1 MKWPGWRAWEINF
14 FGEKALVSF
23 AREKIRQPGREQP
36 ACAPGISVMMPE
48 LSDSEFNQLSQL
60 VYQHAGIHLPPQK
73 KELVRSRLT
82 KFLRSRHLTS
92 FQEYYRQVLDD
103 SSGLELVNLL
113 DAISTNMTAFWR
125 EPKHFEFLG
134 QELLPALRQKCKA
147 APQWRFWSAGCS
159 SGEEP
164 YTIAM
169 VLMNAILEKEL
180 SGVKIFASDINTQ
193 VLNQAQR
200 GIYPLPKV
208 EPLSQE
214 WRRRFFQ
221 KGVNQWEGYVRVKP
235 EVKQMVEFFRFNLM
249 DPFPFK
255 EECDVIFCR
264 NVMIYFEKAT
274 QTELVKK
281 FYHSL
286 KPGGYLFIGHSE
298 SLCNISHQFA
308 YVKPTI
314 YRK

>member
-1 MKWPGWRAWEINF
+1 M
-14 FGEKALVSF
+14 VVTF
-23 AREKIRQPGREQP
+23 ARGKTRQTRGEP
-36 ACAPGISVMMPE
+36 AGGAPGLGMVMPE
-48 LSDSEFNQLSQL
+48 ITDAEFNQLSQL

-82 KFLRSRHLTS
+82 KFLRNRKLTS
-92 FQEYYRQVLDD
+92 FHEYYRQVLDD
-103 SSGLELVNLL
+103 TSGLELIDLL

-134 QELLPALRQKCKA
+134 QELLPALRQKCNRT
-147 APQWRFWSAGCS
+147 PQWRFWSAGCS

-164 YTIAM
+164 YTMAM
-169 VLMNAILEKEL
+169 VLLNAITDKDM
-180 SGVKIFASDINTQ
+180 SGVKIYASDINTQ

-200 GIYPLPKV
+200 GIYPLSRV
-208 EPLSQE
+208 EPLSPE

-221 KGVNQWEGYVRVKP
+221 KGVNQFEGYVRVKP
-235 EVKQMVEFFRFNLM
+235 EVKQMVEFFRLNLM
-249 DPFPFK
+249 EPFPFK
-255 EECDVIFCR
+255 EGFDVIFCR
-264 NVMIYFEKAT
+264 NVMIYFEKST
-274 QTELVKK
+274 QTELVRK
-281 FYHSL
+281 FHHCL

>member
-1 MKWPGWRAWEINF
+1 V
-14 FGEKALVSF
+14 KAVGSF
-23 AREKIRQPGREQP
+23 LREKTRDQGKDQP
-36 ACAPGISVMMPE
+36 ACGPGISMTMPE
-48 LSDSEFNQLSQL
+48 LTDSEFNQLSQL
-60 VYQHAGIHLPPQK
+60 VYQHAGIHLPLQK

-82 KFLRSRHLTS
+82 KFIRSRKLGS
-92 FQEYYRQVLDD
+92 FQAYYHSVLED
-103 SSGLELVNLL
+103 SSGLELINLL
-113 DAISTNMTAFWR
+113 DAISTNMTSFWR

-134 QELLPALRQKCKA
+134 QELLPAMRQKCKS
-147 APQWRFWSAGCS
+147 APQWRLWSAGCS

-164 YTIAM
+164 YTMAM
-169 VLMNAILEKEL
+169 VLMDKINHKDL
-180 SGVKIFASDINTQ
+180 SAVKIYASDINTQ

-200 GIYPLPKV
+200 GIYPISRV

-221 KGVNQWEGYVRVKP
+221 KGVNQWEGFVRVKP
-235 EVKQMVEFFRFNLM
+235 EVKQLVEFFRFNLM
-249 DPFPFK
+249 DPFRFK
-255 EECDVIFCR
+255 EEFDIIFCR

-274 QTELVKK
+274 QTELVNK
-281 FYHSL
+281 FHQCL

-298 SLCNISHQFA
+298 SLCNVSHHFA